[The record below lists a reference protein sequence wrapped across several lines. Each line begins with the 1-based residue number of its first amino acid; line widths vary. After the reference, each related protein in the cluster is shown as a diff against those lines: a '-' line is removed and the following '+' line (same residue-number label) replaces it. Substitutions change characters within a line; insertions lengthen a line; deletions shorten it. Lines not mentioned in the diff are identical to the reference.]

1 MNPWSHWE
9 KMLPGTVILQWDMLD
24 VEGKEEVLSSWLWFG
39 AFSWESRMSPRHW
52 RKAFLF
58 ISFPHLSLCQLCNSL
73 SFSFCLAFIN
83 TWFNFWFDFFF
94 FFPLLFEQV
103 TLSGKDEPQR
113 KCSFFQEHNFVFLCS
128 SIFVKIQE
136 VWFSIDGL
144 FLRDFFNIV
153 KIVKFCLKNLLSEK
167 PWLKCLKCLSLRC
180 LWYALCSKLPQM
192 FDSFSFLQK
201 QHHSQASIVLFYI
214 KSQWRVTSMIAY
226 LALSYMCSWKRKFCN
241 NHTKEKLFITLIS
254 PKDCLEVD

>member
-1 MNPWSHWE
+1 MWKE
-9 KMLPGTVILQWDMLD
+9 KRKCSPADFGLEPFLGKAEWVLD
-24 VEGKEEVLSSWLWFG
+24 IEEKHFCLFLSLIW
-39 AFSWESRMSPRHW
+39 AFANCATLSL
-52 RKAFLF
+52 FLF
-58 ISFPHLSLCQLCNSL
+58 VLLLSIHGLIFGL
-73 SFSFCLAFIN
+73 
-83 TWFNFWFDFFF
+83 TFFF
-94 FFPLLFEQV
+94 FSLLFEQV